1 MTTKT
6 TKTILFATL
15 AIAALVAS
23 PMALSAQKGEVAAIT
38 RHVSEEEFRD
48 AQIKV
53 LDLRAEKS
61 KLEKQSEFG
70 GIDTAQKIAELDSQI
85 NNLMPILDKHQEQNF
100 AKYYIEPERK
110 AQLEA
115 VETDLRQRVSELG
128 IDSYAVNLNSLTKTI
143 EVVTDNPSKND
154 RVSALFDKY
163 ASDIPIVLTNG
174 DFTINDFACADQ
186 NDDCDPIVGGIEIH
200 GEGNG
205 ACTLG
210 LPVRT
215 GSWPFYSYHFITAGH
230 CIDDNDDMGQPDDTG
245 ADKIGDSTDSRYV
258 GDCDCA
264 MTDKTTGTTS
274 YSAAWREPNNYLTI
288 YEESSSRPSDG
299 TDLTFSG
306 ITSGFEFGE
315 VVDGSYQVTAGGIN
329 WDLIRHDMSLAG
341 GDSGGPIGDADFSM
355 IIGIEKGEIGGV
367 PVATA
372 WEEID
377 QDFSVDLH

>member
-1 MTTKT
+1 
-6 TKTILFATL
+6 
-15 AIAALVAS
+15 
-23 PMALSAQKGEVAAIT
+23 
-38 RHVSEEEFRD
+38 
-48 AQIKV
+48 
-53 LDLRAEKS
+53 
-61 KLEKQSEFG
+61 
-70 GIDTAQKIAELDSQI
+70 
-85 NNLMPILDKHQEQNF
+85 
-100 AKYYIEPERK
+100 
-110 AQLEA
+110 
-115 VETDLRQRVSELG
+115 
-128 IDSYAVNLNSLTKTI
+128 
-143 EVVTDNPSKND
+143 
-154 RVSALFDKY
+154 
-163 ASDIPIVLTNG
+163 
-174 DFTINDFACADQ
+174 
-186 NDDCDPIVGGIEIH
+186 
-200 GEGNG
+200 
-205 ACTLG
+205 
-210 LPVRT
+210 
-215 GSWPFYSYHFITAGH
+215 
-230 CIDDNDDMGQPDDTG
+230 MGQPDDTG

-329 WDLIRHDMSLAG
+329 WDLIRHDMSLAD

>member
-15 AIAALVAS
+15 AIAAMIAS
-23 PMALSAQKGEVAAIT
+23 PMALSAQKGEVTAIT
-38 RHVSEEEFRD
+38 RHVTDEEFRE

-53 LDLRAEKS
+53 LDLRAEQN
-61 KLEKQSEFG
+61 KLERHGEGENTSQ
-70 GIDTAQKIAELDSQI
+70 QIADITSQI
-85 NNLMPILDKHQEQNF
+85 NELMPILDKYQEQTY
-100 AKYYIEPERK
+100 AKYFIEPERK

-115 VETDLRQRVSELG
+115 VESDLRQKVSELG
-128 IDSYAVNLNSLTKTI
+128 FDGYAVNLNTLTKTI
-143 EVVTDNPSKND
+143 EVVTDDPMKNEQ
-154 RVSALFDKY
+154 VLALFDSY
-163 ASDIPIVLTNG
+163 ASNIPIQLTNG

-205 ACTLG
+205 PCTLG

-230 CIDDNDDMGQPDDTG
+230 CIEDNDDMGQPDDTS
-245 ADKIGDSTDSRYV
+245 ADKIGDSTDSQYV

-264 MTDKTTGTTS
+264 ITDKTTWTTS
-274 YSAAWREPNNYLTI
+274 YSAAWRSSNNYLTV
-288 YEESSSRPSDG
+288 YEESSSRPADG
-299 TDLTFSG
+299 TNLTFSG

-377 QDFSVDLH
+377 QDYSVDLH